1 MLSTVL
7 RVIIPIVIVVVILIA
22 LLLLAKFM
30 YRVVPIDKALII
42 TGSKEPK
49 VIVSGGAFVIPI
61 IRKADTFDLCMITVT
76 ASKDEILTATAV
88 PIVADWT
95 AQIRPDVK
103 DEEKLKTAIRSFKE
117 RGKNGIVEDVKLTL
131 MGTVR
136 DVVASMTPEEVLA
149 NKEAFKTEV
158 EKNVVDE
165 MDKMGLE
172 LVSLNIQDVS
182 DNNGY
187 YENIASIDASDKQQ
201 AANIKSAEV
210 ERATRE
216 KKATELKEAEIAEA
230 NATRESAI
238 AKMEAEQQEAEK
250 RKEIDIKK
258 AQFKT
263 ETDTAQANAELAK
276 ELQIT
281 LRQKE
286 IEERKGEVEVTRQ
299 EQANLAAQKESEVK
313 ITKAD
318 AERKTKKIEA
328 EADADV
334 EKTKAAA
341 RVAVAEQDAMAI
353 SKKAQAEAEKTKTA
367 GVAEADVQKA
377 KAEAE
382 AEGIKAKMIAE
393 AEGIK
398 AKKAA
403 EAEGEKLLAEAR
415 AANDKVNFEIESLKI
430 QTQAQIEIATKTA
443 EVMANIGKNAEFV
456 NINGGSIPDLN
467 GTTGTGNILIDT
479 LSQIPGLLKVLNTEN
494 QALNGRDLKE
504 EIKDLSDSTLSGLSN
519 LKGENTSSSK

>member
-318 AERKTKKIEA
+318 A
-328 EADADV
+328 DV

-382 AEGIKAKMIAE
+382 ADGIKAKMIAE

-456 NINGGSIPDLN
+456 NINGGNISGLN
-467 GTTGTGNILIDT
+467 SATGTGNILIDT

-494 QALNGRDLKE
+494 QALNGRELKE
-504 EIKDLSDSTLSGLSN
+504 EIKDLSDSALSGLSN

>member
-165 MDKMGLE
+165 MYKMGLE

-187 YENIASIDASDKQQ
+187 YKNIASIDASDKQQ
-201 AANIKSAEV
+201 AANIKAAEV

-230 NATRESAI
+230 NASRESAI
-238 AKMEAEQQEAEK
+238 AKMEAEQQEAE

-353 SKKAQAEAEKTKTA
+353 SKKAQAEAEKTKTT

-456 NINGGSIPDLN
+456 NINGGNIPDLN
-467 GTTGTGNILIDT
+467 SATGTGNILIDT
-479 LSQIPGLLKVLNTEN
+479 LSQIPGLLKVLNIEN

-504 EIKDLSDSTLSGLSN
+504 EIKDFSDSTLSGLSN

>member
-49 VIVSGGAFVIPI
+49 VIVSGGAFVIP

-182 DNNGY
+182 DNNG
-187 YENIASIDASDKQQ
+187 
-201 AANIKSAEV
+201 
-210 ERATRE
+210 
-216 KKATELKEAEIAEA
+216 
-230 NATRESAI
+230 
-238 AKMEAEQQEAEK
+238 
-250 RKEIDIKK
+250 
-258 AQFKT
+258 
-263 ETDTAQANAELAK
+263 
-276 ELQIT
+276 
-281 LRQKE
+281 
-286 IEERKGEVEVTRQ
+286 
-299 EQANLAAQKESEVK
+299 
-313 ITKAD
+313 
-318 AERKTKKIEA
+318 
-328 EADADV
+328 
-334 EKTKAAA
+334 
-341 RVAVAEQDAMAI
+341 
-353 SKKAQAEAEKTKTA
+353 
-367 GVAEADVQKA
+367 
-377 KAEAE
+377 
-382 AEGIKAKMIAE
+382 
-393 AEGIK
+393 
-398 AKKAA
+398 
-403 EAEGEKLLAEAR
+403 
-415 AANDKVNFEIESLKI
+415 
-430 QTQAQIEIATKTA
+430 
-443 EVMANIGKNAEFV
+443 
-456 NINGGSIPDLN
+456 
-467 GTTGTGNILIDT
+467 
-479 LSQIPGLLKVLNTEN
+479 
-494 QALNGRDLKE
+494 
-504 EIKDLSDSTLSGLSN
+504 
-519 LKGENTSSSK
+519 

>member
-182 DNNGY
+182 DNTTKILHLLTHLINSRQQILNLQKSK
-187 YENIASIDASDKQQ
+187 EQPVKKRQLNLKKQKLLKQ
-201 AANIKSAEV
+201 MLLVNLQLPKWKLNSKKQKK
-210 ERATRE
+210 E
-216 KKATELKEAEIAEA
+216 KK
-230 NATRESAI
+230 
-238 AKMEAEQQEAEK
+238 
-250 RKEIDIKK
+250 
-258 AQFKT
+258 
-263 ETDTAQANAELAK
+263 
-276 ELQIT
+276 
-281 LRQKE
+281 
-286 IEERKGEVEVTRQ
+286 
-299 EQANLAAQKESEVK
+299 
-313 ITKAD
+313 
-318 AERKTKKIEA
+318 
-328 EADADV
+328 
-334 EKTKAAA
+334 
-341 RVAVAEQDAMAI
+341 
-353 SKKAQAEAEKTKTA
+353 
-367 GVAEADVQKA
+367 
-377 KAEAE
+377 
-382 AEGIKAKMIAE
+382 
-393 AEGIK
+393 
-398 AKKAA
+398 
-403 EAEGEKLLAEAR
+403 
-415 AANDKVNFEIESLKI
+415 
-430 QTQAQIEIATKTA
+430 
-443 EVMANIGKNAEFV
+443 
-456 NINGGSIPDLN
+456 
-467 GTTGTGNILIDT
+467 LI
-479 LSQIPGLLKVLNTEN
+479 
-494 QALNGRDLKE
+494 
-504 EIKDLSDSTLSGLSN
+504 
-519 LKGENTSSSK
+519 

>member
-165 MDKMGLE
+165 MYKMGLE

-230 NATRESAI
+230 NASRESAI

-382 AEGIKAKMIAE
+382 AEGIKAK
-393 AEGIK
+393 
-398 AKKAA
+398 KAA

-456 NINGGSIPDLN
+456 NINGGNISGLN
-467 GTTGTGNILIDT
+467 SATGTGNILIDT

-494 QALNGRDLKE
+494 QALNGRELKE
-504 EIKDLSDSTLSGLSN
+504 EIKDLSDSALSGLSN

>member
-313 ITKAD
+313 IT
-318 AERKTKKIEA
+318 

-456 NINGGSIPDLN
+456 NINGGNISGLN
-467 GTTGTGNILIDT
+467 SATGTGNILIDT

-494 QALNGRDLKE
+494 QALNGRELKE
-504 EIKDLSDSTLSGLSN
+504 EIKDLSDSALSGLSN

>member
-165 MDKMGLE
+165 MYKMGLE

-187 YENIASIDASDKQQ
+187 YKNIASIDASDKQQ
-201 AANIKSAEV
+201 AANIKAAEV

-216 KKATELKEAEIAEA
+216 KKATELK
-230 NATRESAI
+230 
-238 AKMEAEQQEAEK
+238 EAEK

-353 SKKAQAEAEKTKTA
+353 SKKAQAEAEKTKTT

-456 NINGGSIPDLN
+456 NINGGNIPDLN
-467 GTTGTGNILIDT
+467 SATGTGNILIDT
-479 LSQIPGLLKVLNTEN
+479 LSQIPGLLKVLNIEN

-504 EIKDLSDSTLSGLSN
+504 EIKDFSDSTLSGLSN

>member
-165 MDKMGLE
+165 MYKMGLE

-187 YENIASIDASDKQQ
+187 YKNIASIDASDKQQ
-201 AANIKSAEV
+201 AANIKAAEV

-230 NATRESAI
+230 NASRESAI

-318 AERKTKKIEA
+318 AERKTKK
-328 EADADV
+328 
-334 EKTKAAA
+334 
-341 RVAVAEQDAMAI
+341 
-353 SKKAQAEAEKTKTA
+353 
-367 GVAEADVQKA
+367 
-377 KAEAE
+377 
-382 AEGIKAKMIAE
+382 
-393 AEGIK
+393 
-398 AKKAA
+398 
-403 EAEGEKLLAEAR
+403 
-415 AANDKVNFEIESLKI
+415 N
-430 QTQAQIEIATKTA
+430 
-443 EVMANIGKNAEFV
+443 
-456 NINGGSIPDLN
+456 
-467 GTTGTGNILIDT
+467 
-479 LSQIPGLLKVLNTEN
+479 
-494 QALNGRDLKE
+494 
-504 EIKDLSDSTLSGLSN
+504 
-519 LKGENTSSSK
+519 

>member
-216 KKATELKEAEIAEA
+216 KKATELKEAE
-230 NATRESAI
+230 
-238 AKMEAEQQEAEK
+238 K

-456 NINGGSIPDLN
+456 NINGGNISGLN
-467 GTTGTGNILIDT
+467 SATGTGNILIDT

-494 QALNGRDLKE
+494 QALNGRELKE
-504 EIKDLSDSTLSGLSN
+504 EIKDLSDSALSGLSN

>member
-1 MLSTVL
+1 
-7 RVIIPIVIVVVILIA
+7 
-22 LLLLAKFM
+22 M

-103 DEEKLKTAIRSFKE
+103 DEEKLKNCNPFFFKE

-216 KKATELKEAEIAEA
+216 KK
-230 NATRESAI
+230 
-238 AKMEAEQQEAEK
+238 
-250 RKEIDIKK
+250 
-258 AQFKT
+258 
-263 ETDTAQANAELAK
+263 
-276 ELQIT
+276 
-281 LRQKE
+281 
-286 IEERKGEVEVTRQ
+286 
-299 EQANLAAQKESEVK
+299 
-313 ITKAD
+313 
-318 AERKTKKIEA
+318 
-328 EADADV
+328 
-334 EKTKAAA
+334 
-341 RVAVAEQDAMAI
+341 
-353 SKKAQAEAEKTKTA
+353 
-367 GVAEADVQKA
+367 
-377 KAEAE
+377 
-382 AEGIKAKMIAE
+382 
-393 AEGIK
+393 
-398 AKKAA
+398 
-403 EAEGEKLLAEAR
+403 
-415 AANDKVNFEIESLKI
+415 
-430 QTQAQIEIATKTA
+430 
-443 EVMANIGKNAEFV
+443 
-456 NINGGSIPDLN
+456 
-467 GTTGTGNILIDT
+467 GN
-479 LSQIPGLLKVLNTEN
+479 
-494 QALNGRDLKE
+494 
-504 EIKDLSDSTLSGLSN
+504 
-519 LKGENTSSSK
+519 